1 MSSNGNGYRNFILI
15 SQVSISI
22 LVPIFLCLALG
33 VWLDDRFGTW
43 FTLPLLILGMA
54 AGARNAY
61 ALVMGIVRKEE
72 RLKREKQESEIK
84 RKVEESNDKK
94 AKGIK

>member
-1 MSSNGNGYRNFILI
+1 MSSRGNEYRNFILI

-22 LVPIFLCLALG
+22 LVPTFGCLALG

-61 ALVMGIVRKEE
+61 ALLMGIVRKEE
-72 RLKREKQESEIK
+72 RLERKKQEEEIR

>member
-1 MSSNGNGYRNFILI
+1 MNSRGKEYRNFILI

-22 LVPIFLCLALG
+22 LVPTFGCLALG
-33 VWLDDRFGTW
+33 VWLDDKFGTW

-61 ALVMGIVRKEE
+61 ALLMGIVRKEE
-72 RLKREKQESEIK
+72 RLERKKQEEEIR

-94 AKGIK
+94 AKGLK

>member
-1 MSSNGNGYRNFILI
+1 MSSKGNEYRNFILI

-22 LVPIFLCLALG
+22 LVPTFVCLALG

-61 ALVMGIVRKEE
+61 VLVMGIVRKEE
-72 RLKREKQESEIK
+72 RLEREKQEKEIK
-84 RKVEESNDKK
+84 RKVEESNDRK

>member
-1 MSSNGNGYRNFILI
+1 MSSNGKEYRNFILI

-22 LVPIFLCLALG
+22 LVPTFGCLALG

-72 RLKREKQESEIK
+72 RLEHEKQEKEIK
-84 RKVEESNDKK
+84 RKVEESNDRK

>member
-1 MSSNGNGYRNFILI
+1 MSSNGKGYRNFILI

-22 LVPIFLCLALG
+22 LVPIFVCLALG

-72 RLKREKQESEIK
+72 RLRREKQESEIK
-84 RKVEESNDKK
+84 RKVEESNDRK
-94 AKGIK
+94 AKGIE

>member
-1 MSSNGNGYRNFILI
+1 MNSRGKEYRNFILI

-22 LVPIFLCLALG
+22 LVPTFGCLALG
-33 VWLDDRFGTW
+33 VWLDNKFGTW

-61 ALVMGIVRKEE
+61 ALLMGIVRKEE
-72 RLKREKQESEIK
+72 RLERKKQEEEIR
-84 RKVEESNDKK
+84 RKVEESNVKK
-94 AKGIK
+94 AKGLK

>member
-1 MSSNGNGYRNFILI
+1 MGSKGHEYRNFILI

-22 LVPIFLCLALG
+22 LVPTFGCLALG

-61 ALVMGIVRKEE
+61 ALLMGIVRKEE
-72 RLKREKQESEIK
+72 RIARKKQEEEIR
-84 RKVEESNDKK
+84 RKVEESNDRK

>member
-1 MSSNGNGYRNFILI
+1 MSSNGKEYRNFILI

-22 LVPIFLCLALG
+22 LVPTFGCLALG

-72 RLKREKQESEIK
+72 RLEREKQEKEIK
-84 RKVEESNDKK
+84 RKVEESNDRK

>member
-1 MSSNGNGYRNFILI
+1 MNSRGKEYRNFILI

-22 LVPIFLCLALG
+22 LVPTFGCLALG
-33 VWLDDRFGTW
+33 VWLDDKFGTW

-61 ALVMGIVRKEE
+61 ALLMGIVRKEE
-72 RLKREKQESEIK
+72 LLERKKQEEEIR

-94 AKGIK
+94 AKGLK